1 MESLK
6 RFREWFLSLNKRGKS
21 LAVMAGAIVV
31 NFILEG
37 LR

>member
-6 RFREWFLSLNKRGKS
+6 RFREWFISLNKRGKS
-21 LAVMAGAIVV
+21 LAVMTGAIVV
-31 NFILEG
+31 ILILEG